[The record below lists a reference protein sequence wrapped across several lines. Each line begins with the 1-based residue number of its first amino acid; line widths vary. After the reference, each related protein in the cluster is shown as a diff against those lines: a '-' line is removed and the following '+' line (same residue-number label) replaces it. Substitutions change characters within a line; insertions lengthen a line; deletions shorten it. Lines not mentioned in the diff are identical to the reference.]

1 MESVV
6 IIERPVE
13 EVFGF
18 VLDLSNIPSTDPSV
32 RSVEKT
38 SEGPIDAG
46 TTFRMRQEAP
56 PLRKVRES
64 TVRYTTVE
72 PNRKIEFEAM
82 VGPISPTAS
91 LTFEQA
97 NGATKVTFRGEPN
110 PVGPF
115 KMLSPLISRQ
125 GQRMW
130 EKRLAGL
137 KNTLE
142 TREGYQPQGE
152 DRQPQREVAASGAR
166 LARALGWVSIEG
178 GTALV
183 AAPGPLMR
191 TFGLGDRPN
200 LGRFLGVRDLVIGTG
215 LLRAQNTA
223 GWCRLR
229 GIADALDATLIIVGV
244 ASGVFRR
251 DRAPIG
257 VASGAGFGALS
268 FWLARR
274 LEQR

>member
-1 MESVV
+1 
-6 IIERPVE
+6 
-13 EVFGF
+13 
-18 VLDLSNIPSTDPSV
+18 
-32 RSVEKT
+32 
-38 SEGPIDAG
+38 
-46 TTFRMRQEAP
+46 MRQEAP
-56 PLRKVRES
+56 PLGKVREA

-82 VGPISPTAS
+82 AGPISPTAS

-115 KMLSPLISRQ
+115 KILSPLIGRQ

-137 KNTLE
+137 KRTLE
-142 TREGYQPQGE
+142 SRGGHEPQEE
-152 DRQPQREVAASGAR
+152 DQQRQQQVTAPGVR
-166 LARALGWVSIEG
+166 LARVLGWVSIG
-178 GTALV
+178 AGFALV

-191 TFGLGDRPN
+191 TFGLGERPN
-200 LGRFLGVRDLVIGTG
+200 VGRLLGVRDLVLGTG
-215 LLRAQNTA
+215 LLLRGQNTA

-229 GIADALDATLIIVGV
+229 GIADAMDAALITVGV
-244 ASGVFRR
+244 ARGVFRR

-257 VASGAGFGALS
+257 VASGAGFSALS
-268 FWLARR
+268 FWLARG